1 MNIYLEPQGF
11 LGTGAGLLADI
22 TLIVYILLIIPG
34 MLVGFVFARRRLHR
48 PHHKYTMII
57 ITVVN
62 WLLILF
68 LMVGAYIFDV
78 AGNIGQQPGNARYLL
93 PAIHALLGLPA
104 QLLATYILFRM
115 FREDA
120 LVAAAKKRGETELS
134 KYWFKNAKGFMRL
147 SLALWLA
154 TALLGIGNYV
164 VRYEVIPAFNLGGAP
179 VAPIATEEAT
189 ALPPEPAATKE
200 ITALPPEPVI
210 TEDVPEPAETVEP
223 PAATEETSG

>member
-22 TLIVYILLIIPG
+22 TLIVYILLIVPG

-48 PHHKYTMII
+48 PHHKYTMTI

-68 LMVGAYIFDV
+68 LMVGAYVFDV
-78 AGNIGQQPGNARYLL
+78 ADNIGQQPGNARYLL

-120 LVAAAKKRGETELS
+120 QVAAAKKRGETELS
-134 KYWFKNAKGFMRL
+134 KYWFKNAKAFMRL

-154 TALLGIGNYV
+154 TAVLGIGNYI

-179 VAPIATEEAT
+179 AAPIATEETTALPPEPVETEEAT
-189 ALPPEPAATKE
+189 ALPPEPAVTQ
-200 ITALPPEPVI
+200 
-210 TEDVPEPAETVEP
+210 DVPAPAETVEP
-223 PAATEETSG
+223 PAATEDASG